1 MMICLLHLFVR
12 NMKLTYMIYLH
23 SLLHNWAGL
32 GWAGLFFFI
41 LRPASG
47 LYSNLQPRCVEQQYA
62 E

>member
-1 MMICLLHLFVR
+1 MMICLLHLFAR

-32 GWAGLFFFI
+32 FFLI